1 MNNGLAKVKEFV
13 TNHRH
18 PSAAEFIKADA
29 PDFAGMAELLSRL
42 LERPI
47 LTSSNA
53 NVTTFL
59 AVNDPAPLLAVEG
72 SVPTLAGDQDLIRRL
87 NGLLGAARVHFVES
101 FEWVN
106 LSVPMRD
113 RLIAQEAADLGVTQS
128 EFSKLTHKWVN

>member
-1 MNNGLAKVKEFV
+1 MNNGLTKIKEFV

-18 PSAAEFIKADA
+18 PSAAEFIKVDA
-29 PDFAGMAELLSRL
+29 PDFAGMTELLLRL

-47 LTSSNA
+47 SASSNGD
-53 NVTTFL
+53 VTTFL
-59 AVNDPAPLLAVEG
+59 ALNDPASLLAVEG
-72 SVPTLAGDQDLIRRL
+72 TVPTLAGDQDLIRRL

-106 LSVPMRD
+106 LPGPMRE
-113 RLIAQEAADLGVTQS
+113 RLIAQEATDLGVTER